1 MVDKYNYF
9 DVTLNNNGLKIIFS
23 YKIQYRL
30 SMKISLFN
38 VEQKMQQVAGRFFRF
53 YYHITEYI
61 HYGISPCFFWKNAF
75 LSISFMRHIRWFLC
89 TFYQNIY
96 MNRLRQVN
104 SSPILTTLSQSV
116 YDTHTHNEDVLSIYI
131 LPIQQN
137 LECTLAHDVKKF
149 SLGMNI
155 ARK

>member
-30 SMKISLFN
+30 SIKISLFN

-61 HYGISPCFFWKNAF
+61 HYGISPCFFEKMHF
-75 LSISFMRHIRWFLC
+75 CRLVSCVISVDFLC

-137 LECTLAHDVKKF
+137 LECTHAHDVKKF